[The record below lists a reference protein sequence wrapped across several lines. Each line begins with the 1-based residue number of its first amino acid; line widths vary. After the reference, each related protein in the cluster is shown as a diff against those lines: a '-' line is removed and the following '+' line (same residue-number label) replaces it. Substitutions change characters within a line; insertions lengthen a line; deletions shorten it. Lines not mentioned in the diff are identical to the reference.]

1 MTVEGSMSGAA
12 ASLVSHDHPA
22 PAAGSATAATVWLAH
37 VGTVLRS
44 RSFRFLAATAVAFV
58 VLFARAPGPWVTPL
72 FFAEDREWTSLLVT
86 RGFWHTAL
94 HARPDYCV
102 FGNVLV
108 LWTGM
113 RLCDLFDG
121 GDPLELARWQ
131 AVASYLAFTVV
142 VSLPVLLLRRRLP
155 AAAVLAVWL
164 LALFMPLGI
173 HSGSWSGFSIL
184 GRATNIGFAAL
195 FVGFLLVWVR
205 LTPAGPRPL
214 GKILLLD
221 LGLLACIAT
230 NPICSVFIPAAAVPL
245 LSHLWKRG
253 ARDTRRDALAS
264 LASLAVI
271 TIAALALNGIPAT
284 DRGAAAGMPGAPLD
298 GDRVVEFALARSLLY
313 SVSWP
318 IYAWLDT
325 TRTLLMAA
333 IVGLLLWRCGL
344 PRHRFLY
351 AGGLALLAVTSLT
364 MVCCRA
370 EVGHC
375 LDHYR
380 TTFPDRYFYAQY
392 LVGLPLLA
400 AFTADLSARLAARPW
415 LARLPWAGVF
425 ALAALAAWREPAWY
439 VADSQF
445 IVDDDGCFA
454 RAAAAAIDRG
464 DFRAADR
471 RPDHRGPFV
480 AIPVHPAFQDAEVLL
495 PRVPVE
501 RSVGRHGG
509 TGAARLAD
517 RPDRPRR

>member
-1 MTVEGSMSGAA
+1 
-12 ASLVSHDHPA
+12 
-22 PAAGSATAATVWLAH
+22 
-37 VGTVLRS
+37 
-44 RSFRFLAATAVAFV
+44 VA
-58 VLFARAPGPWVTPL
+58 
-72 FFAEDREWTSLLVT
+72 
-86 RGFWHTAL
+86 
-94 HARPDYCV
+94 
-102 FGNVLV
+102 
-108 LWTGM
+108 
-113 RLCDLFDG
+113 
-121 GDPLELARWQ
+121 Q
-131 AVASYLAFTVV
+131 AVAKVAAWQTPMRLNETTRTYFERLAGISTAEEA
-142 VSLPVLLLRRRLP
+142 SRYRALLGGDLAAV
-155 AAAVLAVWL
+155 AAAQEH
-164 LALFMPLGI
+164 LALHEPRH
-173 HSGSWSGFSIL
+173 HSMLRTSISPNIITGGYQAEY
-184 GRATNIGFAAL
+184 GRATGGVLNVVTKSGSNEFHGSVWGNWTPGLLTGVAPAIQNRSSVIQTQGRLWNTVDFGAEVGGPIL
-195 FVGFLLVWVR
+195 KDRLWFFVGFAPSFNRSQTTRELYR
-205 LTPAGPRPL
+205 F
-214 GKILLLD
+214 D
-221 LGLLACIAT
+221 DAT
-230 NPICSVFIPAAAVPL
+230 TV
-245 LSHLWKRG
+245 
-253 ARDTRRDALAS
+253 
-264 LASLAVI
+264 
-271 TIAALALNGIPAT
+271 
-284 DRGAAAGMPGAPLD
+284 
-298 GDRVVEFALARSLLY
+298 
-313 SVSWP
+313 
-318 IYAWLDT
+318 DT

-501 RSVGRHGG
+501 RSVDRHGG
-509 TGAARLAD
+509 TGGARLAD